1 MYLTGED
8 DMKVMKFG
16 GTSLANWP
24 RFLMAADII
33 AESSKLEPVA
43 TVLSAPATITN
54 ALLEMVDLA
63 VEGKSYQAVVKHID
77 TVFNTLYAQASE
89 ALLSP
94 AQQALLQEKLNDQM
108 LQWKHKLE
116 GICLLGEC
124 PDSVRAAIV
133 VSGERLSA
141 ALMEQVMLAKG
152 ITSAQLDPV
161 SLFLAHGQPLES
173 VVDINVSKPRFSVL
187 PLNDYRVWVMPGFT
201 AADAHGKVVTLGRNG
216 SDYSAAVLAACLD
229 ASSCEIWTDVDGVY
243 NTDPRVVTDAKLLS
257 QLSYQEAMELSYFGA
272 KVLHP
277 KTIAP
282 IAQYHIPCY
291 IKNSFNPS
299 APGTLVSNDADKTGL
314 QVKAISNLDDQTM
327 FNVSGPGMKGMVGMA
342 SRTLAAISRSGISVS
357 LITQSSSEYS
367 ISFCV
372 ATNEAAKAKWSLEQE
387 FELEIKSE
395 LLEPIELRKGLAIV
409 SLIGDGMKTHK
420 GVAAK
425 FFSALAKASV
435 NIVAIAQGSSERSI
449 STVIQ
454 QGKTKHAIGAC
465 HQAFFDVQQYVDV
478 FLVGAGN
485 VGAGLLEQIK
495 QQNDM
500 LKEQHISI
508 RVCGIANSRQMLLDS
523 NGVDLS
529 NWQGLMSDN
538 AQKYDLNDLLEFGQ
552 QQQLLNPVLVDCTSS
567 EAVSDRYLDVMNA
580 GFHVVTPNKKANT
593 RDYAFY
599 QSLRQ
604 VSLEQR
610 RQFLYETTVGA
621 GLPVIDNLKKL
632 LCAGDKLHK
641 FNGILSGS
649 LSYIFGM
656 LDEGM
661 SLSQATSIAREK
673 CFTEPDPRDDLSGMD
688 VARKV
693 LILAREVGLALELSD
708 INIESVL
715 PTDFDDSGDVDTF
728 MAKLPSLDA
737 QVLDR
742 VSKAKA
748 QGKVLRYVGQID
760 EGKCHVRIIEVEASD
775 PLYSVKGGENALAF
789 YSRYYQPIPFVLRG
803 YGAGTDVTA
812 AGVFAD
818 VLRTLNWTR
827 EVGL

>member
-1 MYLTGED
+1 
-8 DMKVMKFG
+8 MKVMKFG
-16 GTSLANWP
+16 GTSLANWS
-24 RFLMAADII
+24 RFMMAADII
-33 AESSKLEPVA
+33 AESSKVEPVA

-63 VEGKSYQAVVKHID
+63 VTGQPYQQVITHIEN
-77 TVFNTLYAQASE
+77 VFNDLYSQAGKT
-89 ALLSP
+89 LLSDE
-94 AQQALLQEKLNDQM
+94 QQSLLQQKLADQM
-108 LQWKHKLE
+108 TQWKYKLE

-124 PDSVRAAIV
+124 PDSVKATIV
-133 VSGERLSA
+133 VSGEKLSA
-141 ALMEQVMLAKG
+141 ALMEQVMLAKN
-152 ITSAQLDPV
+152 IKAAQLDPV
-161 SLFLAHGQPLES
+161 SLFLAHGKPLES
-173 VVDINVSKPRFSVL
+173 VVDINVSKLRFNVL
-187 PLNDYRVWVMPGFT
+187 PLNDFKVWVMPGFT
-201 AADAHGKVVTLGRNG
+201 ASDAHGKVVTLGRNG
-216 SDYSAAVLAACLD
+216 SDYSAAVLAACIN

-291 IKNSFNPS
+291 IKNSFNPQ
-299 APGTLVSNDADKTGL
+299 APGTLVSNEEDKTGL
-314 QVKAISNLDDQTM
+314 QVKAISNLDNQTM
-327 FNVSGPGMKGMVGMA
+327 FNISGPGMKGMVGMA
-342 SRTLAAISRSGISVS
+342 SRTLAAISRAGISVS

-372 ATNEAAKAKWSLEQE
+372 STDDAPKAKWALEQE

-395 LLEPIELRKGLAIV
+395 LLEPIELREGLAIV

-449 STVIQ
+449 STVVRQ
-454 QGKTKHAIGAC
+454 EKTKHAISAC
-465 HQAFFDVQQYVDV
+465 HQAFFDVQQYVDL

-495 QQNDM
+495 QQNEM

-508 RVCGIANSRQMLLDS
+508 RVCGIANSRQMLLNS
-523 NGVDLS
+523 NGIDLTH
-529 NWQGLMSDN
+529 WQGALVDN
-538 AQKYDLNDLLEFGQ
+538 GQQYDLPSLLKWGQ
-552 QQQLLNPVLVDCTSS
+552 EEQLLNPVLVDCTSS
-567 EAVSDRYLDVMNA
+567 EAVSDSYLDVMNA

-593 RDYAFY
+593 RDIEFY
-599 QSLRQ
+599 RELRK

-661 SLSQATSIAREK
+661 SLSQATSIARDK

-693 LILAREVGLALELSD
+693 LILAREVGLDLELTD

-715 PTDFDDSGDVDTF
+715 PDSFDDSGDVETF
-728 MAKLPSLDA
+728 MNNLPSLDE
-737 QVLDR
+737 QVSQR
-742 VSKAKA
+742 VEKAKA
-748 QGKVLRYVGQID
+748 EGKVLRYVGQID
-760 EGKCHVRIIEVEASD
+760 QGKCHVRIIEVDAND

>member
-1 MYLTGED
+1 MEI

-24 RFLMAADII
+24 RFSMAADII
-33 AESSKLEPVA
+33 ADTALTESVA
-43 TVLSAPATITN
+43 TVLSAPATVTN
-54 ALLEMVDLA
+54 ALLEMVDIAVNQQDYQSVLDHISSVYSGLFSDAAASLITSSQHQLLVEKLA
-63 VEGKSYQAVVKHID
+63 VQMQIWQDK
-77 TVFNTLYAQASE
+77 LY
-89 ALLSP
+89 
-94 AQQALLQEKLNDQM
+94 
-108 LQWKHKLE
+108 
-116 GICLLGEC
+116 GIKLLGEC
-124 PDSVRAAIV
+124 PDSVRAEIV
-133 VSGERLSA
+133 VTGERLSA

-161 SLFLAHGQPLES
+161 ALFLAHGQPLES
-173 VVDINVSKPRFSVL
+173 VVDITVSKLRFAL
-187 PLNDYRVWVMPGFT
+187 LKLEQCRVWVMPGFT

-243 NTDPRVVTDAKLLS
+243 NTDPRVVADAKLLS

-299 APGTLVSNDADKTGL
+299 APGTLVSNDDDKTGL
-314 QVKAISNLDDQTM
+314 QVKAISNLDNQTM

-342 SRTLAAISRSGISVS
+342 SRTLAVISRSGISVS

-372 ATNEAAKAKWSLEQE
+372 ATSDANKAKWALEQE

-395 LLEPIELRKGLAIV
+395 LLEPIELRHDLSIV

-425 FFSALAKASV
+425 FFTALAKASV

-454 QGKTKHAIGAC
+454 QKKTKHAIGAC
-465 HQAFFDVQQYVDV
+465 HQAFFDVQQYLDV
-478 FLVGAGN
+478 FLVGSGN

-495 QQNDM
+495 QQGSM
-500 LKEQHISI
+500 LKDQHISI
-508 RVCGIANSRQMLLDS
+508 RVCGIANSRQMILSSEGFELTEWQSLLAEK
-523 NGVDLS
+523 G
-529 NWQGLMSDN
+529 QP
-538 AQKYDLNDLLEFGQ
+538 YDLAKLLQWGQ
-552 QQQLLNPVLVDCTSS
+552 EQQLLNPVLVDCTSS
-567 EAVSDRYLDVMNA
+567 ELVSDRYLDVMNA
-580 GFHVVTPNKKANT
+580 GFHVVTPNKKSNT
-593 RDYAFY
+593 RDYAYY
-599 QSLRQ
+599 QELRKTA
-604 VSLEQR
+604 LTQR

-632 LCAGDKLHK
+632 MYAGDKLHK

-661 SLSQATSIAREK
+661 SLSQATAIARDK

-693 LILAREVGLALELSD
+693 LILAREVGLPLELED
-708 INIESVL
+708 IHVESVL
-715 PTDFDDSGDVDTF
+715 PVGFDDSGDVNQF
-728 MAKLPSLDA
+728 MANLPSLDA
-737 QVLDR
+737 EISAR
-742 VSKAKA
+742 VAAAKA
-748 QGKVLRYVGQID
+748 EGKVLRYVGQID
-760 EGKCHVRIIEVEASD
+760 EGQCHVRIIEVDATN

-803 YGAGTDVTA
+803 YGAGTEVTA
-812 AGVFAD
+812 AGAFAD

>member
-1 MYLTGED
+1 
-8 DMKVMKFG
+8 MKFG
-16 GTSLANWP
+16 GTSLANWQ

-33 AESSKLEPVA
+33 EQSAQTESIA
-43 TVLSAPATITN
+43 TVLSAPATVTN
-54 ALLEMVDLA
+54 GLLELVDLA
-63 VEGKSYQAVVKHID
+63 QRGEDYSAVLTHIE
-77 TVFNTLYAQASE
+77 TVFNGLFEQAAAELISHE
-89 ALLSP
+89 QKHLLENKL
-94 AQQALLQEKLNDQM
+94 ANQLDDWNDKLTGIKLLN
-108 LQWKHKLE
+108 
-116 GICLLGEC
+116 EC
-124 PDSVRAAIV
+124 PDHVQAQVV

-141 ALMEQVMLAKG
+141 ALMEQVMLAKSL
-152 ITSAQLDPV
+152 TAAQFDPTK
-161 SLFLAHGQPLES
+161 LFLAHGKALES
-173 VVDINVSKPRFSVL
+173 VVDISVSKPRFAAL
-187 PLNDYRVWVMPGFT
+187 QLADARVWIMPGFT
-201 AADAHGKVVTLGRNG
+201 AANEQGKTVTLGRNG

-243 NTDPRVVTDAKLLS
+243 NTDPRVVTDAKLLE

-299 APGTLVSNDADKTGL
+299 APGTLVSNEVDKTGL
-314 QVKAISNLDDQTM
+314 QVKAISNLDNQTM
-327 FNVSGPGMKGMVGMA
+327 FNISGPGMKGMVGMA
-342 SRTLAAISRSGISVS
+342 SRTLEAISRSGISVS

-372 ATNEAAKAKWSLEQE
+372 NTDEAEKAKQALELE
-387 FELEIKSE
+387 FELEIQSE
-395 LLEPIELRKGLAIV
+395 LLEPIELRQDLAIV

-420 GVAAK
+420 GAAAK

-454 QGKTKHAIGAC
+454 QRKTKHAIAAC
-465 HQAFFDVQQYVDV
+465 HQAFFDVQQYLDV

-495 QQNDM
+495 QQAAM
-500 LKEQHISI
+500 LKEQHITM
-508 RVCGIANSRQMLLDS
+508 RVCGIANSRKMLLNSD
-523 NGVDLS
+523 GVDLA
-529 NWQGLMSDN
+529 NWQALLADCDT
-538 AQKYDLNDLLEFGQ
+538 QYDLTELFNWGKE
-552 QQQLLNPVLVDCTSS
+552 QQLLNPVLVDCTSS
-567 EAVSDRYLDVMNA
+567 ELVSDRYVDAMNA

-593 RDYAFY
+593 RDYQYY
-599 QSLRQ
+599 QQLRTTA
-604 VSLEQR
+604 LLQR

-632 LCAGDKLHK
+632 LYAGDKLQR

-661 SLSQATSIAREK
+661 SLSAATSIAREK
-673 CFTEPDPRDDLSGMD
+673 CFTEPDPREDLSGMD

-693 LILAREVGLALELSD
+693 LILAREVGMELELED
-708 INIESVL
+708 INVESVL
-715 PTDFDDSGDVDTF
+715 PSSFDDSGDIDTF
-728 MAKLPSLDA
+728 MSNLPKLDA
-737 QVLDR
+737 EVSAR
-742 VSKAKA
+742 VEAAKA
-748 QGKVLRYVGQID
+748 EGKVLRYVGQI
-760 EGKCHVRIIEVEASD
+760 ESGKCYVRIAEVDATD

-812 AGVFAD
+812 AGAFAD

>member
-1 MYLTGED
+1 
-8 DMKVMKFG
+8 MKFG
-16 GTSLANWP
+16 GTSLANWQ

-33 AESSKLEPVA
+33 EQSAKSESIA
-43 TVLSAPATITN
+43 TVLSAPATVTN
-54 ALLEMVDLA
+54 GLLELVDLA
-63 VEGKSYQAVVKHID
+63 QRGEEYSAVIIHIE
-77 TVFNTLYAQASE
+77 TVFNGLFEHAAKQLIS
-89 ALLSP
+89 
-94 AQQALLQEKLNDQM
+94 AQQKSLLEAKLAAQLVDWND
-108 LQWKHKLE
+108 KLT
-116 GICLLGEC
+116 GIKLLNEC
-124 PDSVRAAIV
+124 PDHVQAQVV

-141 ALMEQVMLAKG
+141 ALMEQVMLAKSL
-152 ITSAQLDPV
+152 TAAQFDPTQ
-161 SLFLAHGQPLES
+161 LFVAHGKALES
-173 VVDINVSKPRFSVL
+173 VVDISVSKPRFAAL
-187 PLNDYRVWVMPGFT
+187 ALNEARVWIMPGFT
-201 AADAHGKVVTLGRNG
+201 AANEQGKTVTLGRNG

-243 NTDPRVVTDAKLLS
+243 NTDPRVVTDAKLLE

-299 APGTLVSNDADKTGL
+299 APGTLVSNEVDKTGL
-314 QVKAISNLDDQTM
+314 QVKAISNLDNQTM
-327 FNVSGPGMKGMVGMA
+327 FNISGPGMKGMVGMA
-342 SRTLAAISRSGISVS
+342 SRTLEAISRSGISVS

-372 ATNEAAKAKWSLEQE
+372 NTDEAEKAKQALELE
-387 FELEIKSE
+387 FELEIQSE
-395 LLEPIELRKGLAIV
+395 LLEPIELRQDLAIV

-420 GVAAK
+420 GAAAK

-454 QGKTKHAIGAC
+454 QRKTKHAISAC
-465 HQAFFDVQQYVDV
+465 HQAFFDVQQYLDV

-495 QQNDM
+495 QQAAM
-500 LKEQHISI
+500 LKEQHITM
-508 RVCGIANSRQMLLDS
+508 RVCGVANSRKMLLNSD
-523 NGVDLS
+523 GVDLA
-529 NWQGLMSDN
+529 NWQALLVDCDM
-538 AQKYDLNDLLEFGQ
+538 QYDLTELFAWGKE
-552 QQQLLNPVLVDCTSS
+552 QQLLNPVLVDCTSS
-567 EAVSDRYLDVMNA
+567 ELVSDRYVDAMNS

-593 RDYAFY
+593 RDYQYY
-599 QSLRQ
+599 QQLR
-604 VSLEQR
+604 STALLQR

-632 LCAGDKLHK
+632 LYAGDKLQR

-661 SLSQATSIAREK
+661 SLSAATSIAREK
-673 CFTEPDPRDDLSGMD
+673 CFTEPDPREDLSGMD

-693 LILAREVGLALELSD
+693 LILAREVGMELELED
-708 INIESVL
+708 INVESVL
-715 PTDFDDSGDVDTF
+715 PSSFDDSGDIDTF
-728 MAKLPSLDA
+728 MANLPKLDA
-737 QVLDR
+737 EVSAR
-742 VSKAKA
+742 VEAAKA
-748 QGKVLRYVGQID
+748 EGKVLRYVGQIESD
-760 EGKCHVRIIEVEASD
+760 KCYVRIAEVDASD

-812 AGVFAD
+812 AGAFAD